1 MVCVSRAWLAATL
14 GPRYAARMK
23 IGIIGSGTVAQTLAR
38 GFVAQGHTVAL
49 GTREPAK
56 LEAWQKDQAPQV
68 KLGSTREVAA
78 AADVVVLAVK
88 GTAATAVV
96 EQLGDA
102 ISGKPVM
109 DATNPIA
116 DVPPTHGILTY
127 FTGPNE
133 SLMERLQAA
142 APAAHFVKAFSSVGA
157 GLMVHPQLGTRPSM
171 FICGND
177 AGAKQTVTTLLAELG
192 WDAEDVGMAVGAR
205 AIEPLCQ
212 LWCAPG
218 FLRGDWVHAFKMLRM
233 PGA

>member
-1 MVCVSRAWLAATL
+1 
-14 GPRYAARMK
+14 MK
-23 IGIIGSGTVAQTLAR
+23 IGIIGSGNVAQTLAR

-78 AADVVVLAVK
+78 AADVVLLAVK

-116 DVPPTHGILTY
+116 DVPPTHG
-127 FTGPNE
+127 
-133 SLMERLQAA
+133 MLQLLHRPRRVAAAAAAGA
-142 APAAHFVKAFSSVGA
+142 APAAHFVKAFS
-157 GLMVHPQLGTRPSM
+157 LG
-171 FICGND
+171 G
-177 AGAKQTVTTLLAELG
+177 ELG
-192 WDAEDVGMAVGAR
+192 
-205 AIEPLCQ
+205 
-212 LWCAPG
+212 
-218 FLRGDWVHAFKMLRM
+218 
-233 PGA
+233 